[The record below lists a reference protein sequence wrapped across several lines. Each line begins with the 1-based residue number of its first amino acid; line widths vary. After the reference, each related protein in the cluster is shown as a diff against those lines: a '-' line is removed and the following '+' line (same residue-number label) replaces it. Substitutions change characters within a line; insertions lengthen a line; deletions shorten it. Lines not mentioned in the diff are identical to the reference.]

1 MTQKIKTLMDTRNKA
16 FKNNKTE
23 LFISLRRQISAE
35 IKKAKLQFYEVRPK
49 YSSCPKA
56 WWKQVK
62 RLIGSRKNAVTS
74 VDPETNLQMNDKLT
88 IGQIQLISYSLT

>member
-1 MTQKIKTLMDTRNKA
+1 MDTRNKA

-23 LFISLRRQISAE
+23 LFISLRRQVESAE
-35 IKKAKLQFYEVRPK
+35 IKKAKLQFNDQKVRPK
-49 YSSCPKA
+49 HSSCPKA

-88 IGQIQLISYSLT
+88 IGQIQLISYLLT